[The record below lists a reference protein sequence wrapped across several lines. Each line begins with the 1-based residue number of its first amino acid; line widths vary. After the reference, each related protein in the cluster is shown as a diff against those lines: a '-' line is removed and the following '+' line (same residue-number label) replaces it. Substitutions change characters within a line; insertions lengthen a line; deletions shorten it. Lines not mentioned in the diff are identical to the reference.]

1 MYVTTKLIFVSHF
14 TYRVILALLACLVK
28 MAHLG
33 KEVSLER
40 EVCLVLWLVL
50 PSALFKAL

>member
-14 TYRVILALLACLVK
+14 TYRVILALLAHLVK

-50 PSALFKAL
+50 PSALFKAS

>member
-14 TYRVILALLACLVK
+14 TYRVILALLARLVK

-33 KEVSLER
+33 KEVSLES

-50 PSALFKAL
+50 PSALFKAS